1 MKWASI
7 AICNELLWYL
17 AMGLCAPVRVSP
29 EYFIHLMDGKQGY
42 FCNKTHTDL
51 ACVSSHLLCAIT
63 YLTELGNGLVN
74 FHLLLRK
81 VLLV

>member
-1 MKWASI
+1 
-7 AICNELLWYL
+7 
-17 AMGLCAPVRVSP
+17 
-29 EYFIHLMDGKQGY
+29 MDGKQGY
-42 FCNKTHTDL
+42 FRNKTHTDL
-51 ACVSSHLLCAIT
+51 ACVSSHPLCAIT